1 VGDPSKNL
9 IVAKPS
15 ILLRYRPSPSE
26 HQFSNETKTHRTSAL
41 AEVDSSLPI
50 AYDGIMPRSA
60 EEIIHFRRLYQSQVV
75 TLRDYRCL
83 APRGGPDADEYS
95 DANKIVLMR
104 HGAFCKHFGR
114 RGTVADVN
122 HAVFFSKGS
131 TYRVSHPGNCG
142 DRGTVIMP
150 APAVLD
156 DIVRQFDPSVDDEPG
171 RPFPF
176 VTGPCETR
184 VFWRH
189 RELVQQLESADTQP
203 PEPIWAD
210 VTALQLVADVV
221 QAAFAHHGHSRRK
234 RRQATNADHAERVE
248 AAKVYLAARLGESI
262 ALDDVA
268 RWVHTSP
275 FHLSRVFHQ
284 RTGVPIHRYLT
295 RLRLRASL
303 ERLADGA
310 EDITALALDLGFSS
324 HSHFTGAFRTE
335 FGQTP
340 SEVRRST
347 GPRALRQMGKNL
359 EV

>member
-1 VGDPSKNL
+1 
-9 IVAKPS
+9 
-15 ILLRYRPSPSE
+15 
-26 HQFSNETKTHRTSAL
+26 
-41 AEVDSSLPI
+41 
-50 AYDGIMPRSA
+50 MPRLA
-60 EEIIHFRRLYQSQVV
+60 EEIIRFRRLYDSQVV
-75 TLRDYRCL
+75 TLRDYRCS
-83 APRGGPDADEYS
+83 APRGGPETDEYS

-122 HAVFFSKGS
+122 HAVFFSKG
-131 TYRVSHPGNCG
+131 TNYRVSHPGDCG
-142 DRGTVIMP
+142 DRGTVIVP
-150 APAVLD
+150 AAAVLV
-156 DIVRQFDPSVDDEPG
+156 DIVRQFDPSIDEEPG

-189 RELVQQLESADTQP
+189 RELVQRLEGADAQP
-203 PEPIWAD
+203 LEPLWAD
-210 VTALQLVADVV
+210 DAALQLVADVV
-221 QAAFAHHGHSRRK
+221 QAAYTQHGLRRRK
-234 RRQATNADHAERVE
+234 RRQATDADHAERVE
-248 AAKVYLAARLGESI
+248 AAKIYLAGRLRESI
-262 ALDDVA
+262 ALDDIA
-268 RWVHTSP
+268 RSVHASP
-275 FHLSRVFHQ
+275 FHLSRMFRQ

-310 EDITALALDLGFSS
+310 EDITALALDFGFSS
-324 HSHFTGAFRTE
+324 HSHFTGAFRAE

>member
-1 VGDPSKNL
+1 M
-9 IVAKPS
+9 AK
-15 ILLRYRPSPSE
+15 
-26 HQFSNETKTHRTSAL
+26 
-41 AEVDSSLPI
+41 VDSSPPI
-50 AYDGIMPRSA
+50 AYDGHMPRSA
-60 EEIIHFRRLYQSQVV
+60 EEIIRFRPLYESQVV

-83 APRGGPDADEYS
+83 AARGGPEAEEYS

-122 HAVFFSKGS
+122 HAVFFSKRS
-131 TYRVSHPGNCG
+131 TYRVSHPGDCG
-142 DRGTVIMP
+142 DRGTVMTP

-156 DIVRQFDPSVDDEPG
+156 DIVRQFDPSIDEQPG
-171 RPFPF
+171 QTFPF
-176 VTGPCETR
+176 VTGPCETS

-189 RELVQQLESADTQP
+189 RQLVQQLEAADDET
-203 PEPIWAD
+203 PEALWAD

-221 QAAFAHHGHSRRK
+221 QAAFAQHGSPRRR
-234 RRQATNADHAERVE
+234 RRQATDADHAERVE
-248 AAKVYLAARLGESI
+248 AAKVYLAGRLGEAI
-262 ALDDVA
+262 TLDDVA
-268 RWVHTSP
+268 RAVHASP
-275 FHLSRVFHQ
+275 FHLARMFRQ
-284 RTGVPIHRYLT
+284 RTGVPVHRYLT

-310 EDITALALDLGFSS
+310 DDITSLALDLGFCS
-324 HSHFTGAFRTE
+324 HSHFAGAFRAE

-347 GPRALRQMGKNL
+347 GVRALRQLGKNL